1 MLKGIIGRVNRH
13 HPGIVT
19 TGAGVGAAVVTTV
32 DLFADE
38 TGSESRSV
46 HAAKNLRM
54 SFVVINEL
62 AVTYL
67 NNFNITYN
75 FDIGIFR

>member
-1 MLKGIIGRVNRH
+1 MHCTLIRVYYFESCVNRH

-19 TGAGVGAAVVTTV
+19 TGAGVGAAGVVTTV

-54 SFVVINEL
+54 SF
-62 AVTYL
+62 AV
-67 NNFNITYN
+67 FN
-75 FDIGIFR
+75 GIET